1 MAFNAS
7 ERKRLKHG
15 LLRTKLKAAPS
26 TNNISPGRNGRNGGR
41 IEAKKLNTQFTAS
54 GSNGTAETSELRKRA
69 IYIARALPIP
79 YCSQQDPHSDT
90 QANKGA
96 QGAAFKAATAAHP
109 LDAVVSET
117 IQPPEKRTDGLPVGS
132 QAKFIK
138 AAKYAAILGFPVNTL
153 LTVRWSSL
161 YHHDNTNPLFAQS
174 PIERIAYLVELLRK
188 WVGARCGGGFLY
200 LWVRETTS
208 ELGEHWHL
216 AFHLPRGKQQA
227 IASYLS
233 DLLGEP
239 LDHTPRTKVQ
249 GQTEGE
255 FACSVWGSW
264 HLAQDTHPER
274 SGFYL
279 AAYLGKGEPS
289 ERMFRGNLV
298 PNTRKLVRG
307 QAFGGR
313 ERSGRYDAPQGQIM
327 GTTALKKRFDI
338 ARPLKQAMKARQS
351 VDLRGVRS

>member
-1 MAFNAS
+1 M
-7 ERKRLKHG
+7 
-15 LLRTKLKAAPS
+15 LRTKQEAAPS
-26 TNNISPGRNGRNGGR
+26 TNNISPGRNGRNGRR
-41 IEAKKLNTQFTAS
+41 IEAKKLDTQFTAS
-54 GSNGTAETSELRKRA
+54 GSNGTAETPELRKRP

-79 YCSQQDPHSDT
+79 YCSHQNPHRDT
-90 QANKGA
+90 LANKGG
-96 QGAAFKAATAAHP
+96 QGVVPSPAAAART
-109 LDAVVSET
+109 LGAVVSEIAKT

-132 QAKFIK
+132 QTNFIE
-138 AAKYAAILGFPVNTL
+138 AAKCAAILGFPVNTL

-174 PIERIAYLVELLRK
+174 PVDRIAYLVELLRK
-188 WVGARCGGGFLY
+188 WIGARCRGGFQY

-216 AFHLPRGKQQA
+216 AFHLPHGKRKA
-227 IASYLS
+227 AASYLS

-239 LDHTPRTKVQ
+239 VDHTHRSKAQ
-249 GQTEGE
+249 GRTEGE

-264 HLAQDTHPER
+264 HLAKDTHPER

-289 ERMFRGNLV
+289 ERMFRGKLV

-313 ERSGRYDAPQGQIM
+313 ERSGRYDTPQGQIR

-338 ARPLKQAMKARQS
+338 ARPLKKAMKARQS
-351 VDLRGVRS
+351 GDFSGMRA

>member
-1 MAFNAS
+1 M
-7 ERKRLKHG
+7 G
-15 LLRTKLKAAPS
+15 
-26 TNNISPGRNGRNGGR
+26 
-41 IEAKKLNTQFTAS
+41 
-54 GSNGTAETSELRKRA
+54 
-69 IYIARALPIP
+69 
-79 YCSQQDPHSDT
+79 
-90 QANKGA
+90 
-96 QGAAFKAATAAHP
+96 
-109 LDAVVSET
+109 AVVSEVAKT
-117 IQPPEKRTDGLPVGS
+117 IQPPEKHTDGLPVGS
-132 QAKFIK
+132 QAKFIE
-138 AAKYAAILGFPVNTL
+138 AAKCAAILGFPINTL

-161 YHHDNTNPLFAQS
+161 YHHDNANPLFAQS
-174 PIERIAYLVELLRK
+174 AVERIAYLVELLRK
-188 WVGARCGGGFLY
+188 WVGVRCRGGFLY

-216 AFHLPRGKQQA
+216 AFHLPHGKRKA
-227 IASYLS
+227 VTSYLS

-239 LDHTPRTKVQ
+239 LDHTPRTKAQ

-264 HLAQDTHPER
+264 HLAKDTHPER

-289 ERMFRGNLV
+289 ERMFRGKLV

-313 ERSGRYDAPQGQIM
+313 ERSGRYDAPQGQIR
-327 GTTALKKRFDI
+327 GTIALKKRFDI

-351 VDLRGVRS
+351 GDLSGMRG

>member
-1 MAFNAS
+1 M
-7 ERKRLKHG
+7 
-15 LLRTKLKAAPS
+15 LRTKQEAAPS
-26 TNNISPGRNGRNGGR
+26 TNNILPDRNGRNGGR

-54 GSNGTAETSELRKRA
+54 GPNGTAETPELRKRP

-79 YCSQQDPHSDT
+79 YGSHQDPQQDAQVNRD
-90 QANKGA
+90 G
-96 QGAAFKAATAAHP
+96 QGAVISPTAA
-109 LDAVVSET
+109 ARTVASEIAKT
-117 IQPPEKRTDGLPVGS
+117 INPPEKRTDGLPIGS
-132 QAKFIK
+132 QANFIE
-138 AAKYAAILGFPVNTL
+138 AAKCAAILGFPVNTL

-161 YHHDNTNPLFAQS
+161 YHHDNANPLFAQS
-174 PIERIAYLVELLRK
+174 PVERIAYLVELLRK
-188 WVGARCGGGFLY
+188 WIGARCRGGFQY
-200 LWVRETTS
+200 LWVREATS

-216 AFHLPRGKQQA
+216 AFHLPHGKRKA

-239 LDHTPRTKVQ
+239 LDHTPHTKAQ
-249 GQTEGE
+249 GRTEGE

-264 HLAQDTHPER
+264 HLAKDTHPER

-289 ERMFRGNLV
+289 ERMFRGNLI
-298 PNTRKLVRG
+298 PNTRKPVRG
-307 QAFGGR
+307 VAFGGH
-313 ERSGRYDAPQGQIM
+313 ERSGRYDATQGQIK

-351 VDLRGVRS
+351 GDLSGMRD

>member
-1 MAFNAS
+1 M
-7 ERKRLKHG
+7 
-15 LLRTKLKAAPS
+15 LRTKPEAAPS

-41 IEAKKLNTQFTAS
+41 IEAKKLDTQFTAS
-54 GSNGTAETSELRKRA
+54 GSTGTAETPELRKRP

-79 YCSQQDPHSDT
+79 YSSHQNTQGDT
-90 QANKGA
+90 LANKAG
-96 QGAAFKAATAAHP
+96 QGAASSPAAAARP
-109 LDAVVSET
+109 LGALVGEIARTV
-117 IQPPEKRTDGLPVGS
+117 QPPEKRTDGLPIGS
-132 QAKFIK
+132 QAKFIEATK
-138 AAKYAAILGFPVNTL
+138 CAAILGFPINTL

-174 PIERIAYLVELLRK
+174 PVERIAYLVELLRK
-188 WVGARCGGGFLY
+188 WIGARCRGGFQY
-200 LWVRETTS
+200 LWVREATS

-216 AFHLPRGKQQA
+216 AFHLPHGKRKA

-239 LDHTPRTKVQ
+239 LDHTPRTRAQ
-249 GQTEGE
+249 GRTEGE

-264 HLAQDTHPER
+264 HMAKDTHPER

-289 ERMFRGNLV
+289 ERMFRGKLV

-313 ERSGRYDAPQGQIM
+313 ERSGRYDAIQGQIR

-338 ARPLKQAMKARQS
+338 ARPLKQAMKARQNG
-351 VDLRGVRS
+351 DLSGMRA

>member
-1 MAFNAS
+1 M
-7 ERKRLKHG
+7 
-15 LLRTKLKAAPS
+15 LRTKPEAAPS

-41 IEAKKLNTQFTAS
+41 IEVKKLDTQFTAS
-54 GSNGTAETSELRKRA
+54 NPIGSAETPELRKRP

-79 YCSQQDPHSDT
+79 YGSHQSPHRDT
-90 QANKGA
+90 SANKGG
-96 QGAAFKAATAAHP
+96 QGAASSPAAAARP
-109 LDAVVSET
+109 LGALVGEITRTV
-117 IQPPEKRTDGLPVGS
+117 QPPEKRTDGLPIGS
-132 QAKFIK
+132 QTKFIE
-138 AAKYAAILGFPVNTL
+138 AAKCAAILGFPINTL

-161 YHHDNTNPLFAQS
+161 YHHDNANPLFAQS
-174 PIERIAYLVELLRK
+174 PVERIAYLVELLRK

-200 LWVRETTS
+200 FWVRETTS

-216 AFHLPRGKQQA
+216 AFHLPHGKRKD

-239 LDHTPRTKVQ
+239 LAHTPRTKAQ
-249 GQTEGE
+249 GRTEGE

-264 HLAQDTHPER
+264 HLAKDTHPER

-289 ERMFRGNLV
+289 EHMFRGKLV
-298 PNTRKLVRG
+298 PNTRKQVRG

-313 ERSGRYDAPQGQIM
+313 ERSGRYDAPQGQIR
-327 GTTALKKRFDI
+327 GTTAFKKRFDI

-351 VDLRGVRS
+351 GDLSGMKV

>member
-1 MAFNAS
+1 M
-7 ERKRLKHG
+7 
-15 LLRTKLKAAPS
+15 LRTKPKAAPS
-26 TNNISPGRNGRNGGR
+26 TNNISPGRNRRNGGH
-41 IEAKKLNTQFTAS
+41 IEAKILDTQFTTS
-54 GSNGTAETSELRKRA
+54 GSNGEAETRELRKRP

-79 YCSQQDPHSDT
+79 YGSHQYPHGCT
-90 QANKGA
+90 PAK
-96 QGAAFKAATAAHP
+96 TP
-109 LDAVVSET
+109 L
-117 IQPPEKRTDGLPVGS
+117 PEKRTSDLPVGS
-132 QAKFIK
+132 QAKFIEATK
-138 AAKYAAILGFPVNTL
+138 CADILGFPVNTL

-174 PIERIAYLVELLRK
+174 LIERIAYLVELLRK
-188 WVGARCGGGFLY
+188 WVSARCRGGFLY
-200 LWVRETTS
+200 LWVREATP

-216 AFHLPRGKQQA
+216 AFHLPHGKQKA

-239 LDHTPRTKVQ
+239 LGHTPRTKAQ

-255 FACSVWGSW
+255 FACSVWRSW
-264 HLAQDTHPER
+264 HLAKDTHPER

-289 ERMFRGNLV
+289 ERMFRGKLV

-313 ERSGRYDAPQGQIM
+313 ERSGRYDAPQGQIR

-338 ARPLKQAMKARQS
+338 ARPLKQAMNARQS
-351 VDLRGVRS
+351 GVLSGMRS

>member
-1 MAFNAS
+1 MVGETA
-7 ERKRLKHG
+7 
-15 LLRTKLKAAPS
+15 RT
-26 TNNISPGRNGRNGGR
+26 
-41 IEAKKLNTQFTAS
+41 
-54 GSNGTAETSELRKRA
+54 
-69 IYIARALPIP
+69 
-79 YCSQQDPHSDT
+79 
-90 QANKGA
+90 
-96 QGAAFKAATAAHP
+96 
-109 LDAVVSET
+109 V
-117 IQPPEKRTDGLPVGS
+117 QPPAKRTDGLPVGS
-132 QAKFIK
+132 QAKFIE
-138 AAKYAAILGFPVNTL
+138 AAKCAAILGFPINTL

-161 YHHDNTNPLFAQS
+161 YHHDNANPLFAQS
-174 PIERIAYLVELLRK
+174 PVERIGYLVELLRK
-188 WVGARCGGGFLY
+188 WIGARCGGGFLY

-216 AFHLPRGKQQA
+216 AFHLPRGKQNA
-227 IASYLS
+227 IGAYLS

-239 LDHTPRTKVQ
+239 LDHTPRTKSQ
-249 GQTEGE
+249 GRTEGE
-255 FACSVWGSW
+255 FACSVWRSW
-264 HLAQDTHPER
+264 HLAKDTHPER

-313 ERSGRYDAPQGQIM
+313 ERSGRYDAPQGQIR

-351 VDLRGVRS
+351 GDLSGVRA

>member
-1 MAFNAS
+1 M
-7 ERKRLKHG
+7 
-15 LLRTKLKAAPS
+15 LRTRPKAAAS

-41 IEAKKLNTQFTAS
+41 IEVKKLDTQFTGS
-54 GSNGTAETSELRKRA
+54 GSIGTAETPELRKRP
-69 IYIARALPIP
+69 IYIAPALPIP
-79 YCSQQDPHSDT
+79 YCSHRATYADILAD
-90 QANKGA
+90 KDG
-96 QGAAFKAATAAHP
+96 QGAGPGPATAARP
-109 LDAVVSET
+109 LGALAKEIATT
-117 IQPPEKRTDGLPVGS
+117 INPPAKRTDGLPVGS
-132 QAKFIK
+132 QANFIE
-138 AAKYAAILGFPVNTL
+138 AAKCAAILGFPVNTL

-161 YHHDNTNPLFAQS
+161 YHHDNANPLFAQS
-174 PIERIAYLVELLRK
+174 PVERIAYLVELLRK

-208 ELGEHWHL
+208 ELCEHWHL
-216 AFHLPRGKQQA
+216 AFHLPHGKQKA

-233 DLLGEP
+233 NLLGEP
-239 LDHTPRTKVQ
+239 LDHTPRTRAQ
-249 GQTEGE
+249 GRTEGE

-264 HLAQDTHPER
+264 HLAKDTHPER

-289 ERMFRGNLV
+289 ERMFRGKLI

-313 ERSGRYDAPQGQIM
+313 ERSGRYDATQGQIR

-351 VDLRGVRS
+351 GDLSAMRA

>member
-1 MAFNAS
+1 M
-7 ERKRLKHG
+7 
-15 LLRTKLKAAPS
+15 LRTKPEAAPS
-26 TNNISPGRNGRNGGR
+26 INNISPGRNGRNGGR
-41 IEAKKLNTQFTAS
+41 IEAKKLDTQFTAS
-54 GSNGTAETSELRKRA
+54 GSNGTAETPELRKRP
-69 IYIARALPIP
+69 IYSSRVTYA
-79 YCSQQDPHSDT
+79 YGSHQDPRRNTSADK
-90 QANKGA
+90 AE
-96 QGAAFKAATAAHP
+96 QGAVLSPATAARP
-109 LDAVVSET
+109 LDAVVSQIAKT
-117 IQPPEKRTDGLPVGS
+117 IRPREKRTNGLPVGS
-132 QAKFIK
+132 QAKFIE
-138 AAKYAAILGFPVNTL
+138 AAKCADILGFPVNTL

-174 PIERIAYLVELLRK
+174 LIKRIAYLVELLRK
-188 WVGARCGGGFLY
+188 WVSARCRGGFLY
-200 LWVRETTS
+200 LWVREATP

-216 AFHLPRGKQQA
+216 AFHLPHGKQKA

-239 LDHTPRTKVQ
+239 LDHTPRTKAQ

-255 FACSVWGSW
+255 FACSVWRSW
-264 HLAQDTHPER
+264 HLAKDTHPER

-289 ERMFRGNLV
+289 ERMFRGKLV

-313 ERSGRYDAPQGQIM
+313 ERSGRYDAPQGQIR

-338 ARPLKQAMKARQS
+338 ARPLKQAMNAHQS
-351 VDLRGVRS
+351 GDLSGMRS

>member
-1 MAFNAS
+1 M
-7 ERKRLKHG
+7 RHG
-15 LLRTKLKAAPS
+15 LLRTKPDAAPS

-41 IEAKKLNTQFTAS
+41 IEVKKLNTQFTAS
-54 GSNGTAETSELRKRA
+54 GSNGTAETPELRKQPM
-69 IYIARALPIP
+69 YIDRALPIP
-79 YCSQQDPHSDT
+79 YCSHQNPHHDT
-90 QANKGA
+90 LADKGA
-96 QGAAFKAATAAHP
+96 QGAALKAATAAHP
-109 LDAVVSET
+109 LDAVAGKIAKT

-132 QAKFIK
+132 QVKFIE
-138 AAKYAAILGFPVNTL
+138 AAKCAAILGFPVNTL

-161 YHHDNTNPLFAQS
+161 YYHDNANPLFAQ
-174 PIERIAYLVELLRK
+174 PTVERIAYLLELLRK
-188 WVGARCGGGFLY
+188 WIGARCRGGFQY
-200 LWVRETTS
+200 LWVREATS

-216 AFHLPRGKQQA
+216 AFHLPHGKRKA
-227 IASYLS
+227 VTSYLS

-239 LDHTPRTKVQ
+239 VDHKPRTKAQ

-264 HLAQDTHPER
+264 HLAKDTHPER

-289 ERMFRGNLV
+289 ERMFRGKLV
-298 PNTRKLVRG
+298 PNTRKRVSG

-313 ERSGRYDAPQGQIM
+313 ERSGRYDAPQGQIR

-351 VDLRGVRS
+351 GDLSGMRA

>member
-1 MAFNAS
+1 M
-7 ERKRLKHG
+7 
-15 LLRTKLKAAPS
+15 LRTKQEAAPS
-26 TNNISPGRNGRNGGR
+26 TNNILPGRNGRNGGR
-41 IEAKKLNTQFTAS
+41 IEAKKLDTQFTAS
-54 GSNGTAETSELRKRA
+54 GSNGTAETPELRKRA

-79 YCSQQDPHSDT
+79 YGSHQNPYGNT
-90 QANKGA
+90 GANKDG
-96 QGAAFKAATAAHP
+96 QGAAPSPAAAARP
-109 LDAVVSET
+109 LGAVVSEIAKT

-132 QAKFIK
+132 QAKFIE
-138 AAKYAAILGFPVNTL
+138 AAKCAAILGFPVNTL

-161 YHHDNTNPLFAQS
+161 YHHDNANPLFAQS
-174 PIERIAYLVELLRK
+174 PVERIAYLVELLRK
-188 WVGARCGGGFLY
+188 WVGARCGGGFVY

-216 AFHLPRGKQQA
+216 AFHLPHGKRKA
-227 IASYLS
+227 VASYLS

-239 LDHTPRTKVQ
+239 VDHTPRTKAQ
-249 GQTEGE
+249 GRTEGE

-264 HLAQDTHPER
+264 HLAKDTHPER

-289 ERMFRGNLV
+289 ERMFRGKIV

-313 ERSGRYDAPQGQIM
+313 ERSGRYDAPQGQIR

-351 VDLRGVRS
+351 GDLSGMRA

>member
-1 MAFNAS
+1 M
-7 ERKRLKHG
+7 LK
-15 LLRTKLKAAPS
+15 TKQEAAPS

-41 IEAKKLNTQFTAS
+41 IEAKKLDTQFTAS
-54 GSNGTAETSELRKRA
+54 GSNGTAEMPELRKRP

-79 YCSQQDPHSDT
+79 YGSHQNPCSDT
-90 QANKGA
+90 EANKGA
-96 QGAAFKAATAAHP
+96 QGAANKAATAAHP
-109 LDAVVSET
+109 LDALVSET
-117 IQPPEKRTDGLPVGS
+117 IHPPEKRTDGLPVGS
-132 QAKFIK
+132 QAKFIEATK
-138 AAKYAAILGFPVNTL
+138 CAAILGFPVNTL

-161 YHHDNTNPLFAQS
+161 YYHDNTNPLFAQS
-174 PIERIAYLVELLRK
+174 PVERIAYLVELLRK
-188 WVGARCGGGFLY
+188 WIGARCRGGFQY
-200 LWVRETTS
+200 LWVREATS

-216 AFHLPRGKQQA
+216 AFHLPHGKRKA

-239 LDHTPRTKVQ
+239 LDHTHRTRTQ
-249 GQTEGE
+249 GRTEGE

-264 HLAQDTHPER
+264 HLAKDTHPER

-289 ERMFRGNLV
+289 ERMFRGKLV

-313 ERSGRYDAPQGQIM
+313 ERSGRYDATQGQIR

-351 VDLRGVRS
+351 GDLSGMRG

>member
-1 MAFNAS
+1 MVG
-7 ERKRLKHG
+7 E
-15 LLRTKLKAAPS
+15 
-26 TNNISPGRNGRNGGR
+26 I
-41 IEAKKLNTQFTAS
+41 AKT
-54 GSNGTAETSELRKRA
+54 
-69 IYIARALPIP
+69 IP
-79 YCSQQDPHSDT
+79 
-90 QANKGA
+90 
-96 QGAAFKAATAAHP
+96 
-109 LDAVVSET
+109 
-117 IQPPEKRTDGLPVGS
+117 PPEKRTDGLPVGS
-132 QAKFIK
+132 QAKFIE
-138 AAKYAAILGFPVNTL
+138 AAKCAAILNFPVNTL

-174 PIERIAYLVELLRK
+174 PVERIAYLVELLRK
-188 WVGARCGGGFLY
+188 WVGARCSGGFMY

-216 AFHLPRGKQQA
+216 AFHLPHGRRKA
-227 IASYLS
+227 VASYLS

-239 LDHTPRTKVQ
+239 LDHRTRTKAE
-249 GQTEGE
+249 GRTEGE

-264 HLAQDTHPER
+264 HLAKDTHSER

-289 ERMFRGNLV
+289 ERMFRGKLV

-313 ERSGRYDAPQGQIM
+313 ERSGRYDAPQGQIS

-338 ARPLKQAMKARQS
+338 ARPLKQAMKTRQS
-351 VDLRGVRS
+351 GDISAIKD

>member
-1 MAFNAS
+1 
-7 ERKRLKHG
+7 
-15 LLRTKLKAAPS
+15 LLRTKPKAAPS
-26 TNNISPGRNGRNGGR
+26 TNTTWTGRNGRIGGP
-41 IEAKKLNTQFTAS
+41 IEVKKLDTQFTAS
-54 GSNGTAETSELRKRA
+54 GSNGPAETPELRKRA

-79 YCSQQDPHSDT
+79 YGSHQRPHGYT
-90 QANKGA
+90 LANRDG
-96 QGAAFKAATAAHP
+96 QGAVTSPTAAAHP
-109 LDAVVSET
+109 LGTMVGEIATT
-117 IQPPEKRTDGLPVGS
+117 IQPPEKHTDGLLIGS
-132 QAKFIK
+132 QANFIEAVK
-138 AAKYAAILGFPVNTL
+138 CAALLGFPVNTL

-161 YHHDNTNPLFAQS
+161 YHYDNANPLFAQA
-174 PIERIAYLVELLRK
+174 PVKRIAYLVELLRK
-188 WVGARCGGGFLY
+188 WVGARCRGGFQY

-216 AFHLPRGKQQA
+216 VFHLPHGKRKA
-227 IASYLS
+227 VASYLS

-239 LDHTPRTKVQ
+239 IDHTPRTRAQ
-249 GQTEGE
+249 GRTESE

-264 HLAQDTHPER
+264 HLAKDTHPER

-289 ERMFRGNLV
+289 ERMFRGKLV
-298 PNTRKLVRG
+298 PNTHKLVRG

-313 ERSGRYDAPQGQIM
+313 ERSGRYDTPQGQIR

-351 VDLRGVRS
+351 ADLKGVRS

>member
-1 MAFNAS
+1 M
-7 ERKRLKHG
+7 
-15 LLRTKLKAAPS
+15 LRTKPEAAPS
-26 TNNISPGRNGRNGGR
+26 TNNILPGRNGRNGGR
-41 IEAKKLNTQFTAS
+41 IEVKKLDTQFTAS
-54 GSNGTAETSELRKRA
+54 GSNGTAETSELRKRP

-79 YCSQQDPHSDT
+79 YRSHPNPHSDT
-90 QANKGA
+90 SANKGG
-96 QGAAFKAATAAHP
+96 QGAASSPTAAARP
-109 LDAVVSET
+109 LGVLVGKIARTV
-117 IQPPEKRTDGLPVGS
+117 QPPEKRTDGLPIGS
-132 QAKFIK
+132 QAKFIE
-138 AAKYAAILGFPVNTL
+138 AAKCAAILGFPINTL

-161 YHHDNTNPLFAQS
+161 YHHDNANPLFAQS
-174 PIERIAYLVELLRK
+174 PVERITYLVELLRK

-216 AFHLPRGKQQA
+216 AFHLPHGKRKP

-239 LDHTPRTKVQ
+239 LDRTLRTTAQ
-249 GQTEGE
+249 GRTEGE
-255 FACSVWGSW
+255 FACSVWRSW
-264 HLAQDTHPER
+264 HLAKDTHPER

-289 ERMFRGNLV
+289 ERMFRGKLV
-298 PNTRKLVRG
+298 ANTRKLVRG

-313 ERSGRYDAPQGQIM
+313 ERSGRYDAPQGQIR

-338 ARPLKQAMKARQS
+338 ARPLKQVMNARHS
-351 VDLRGVRS
+351 GALSGVRG

>member
-1 MAFNAS
+1 M
-7 ERKRLKHG
+7 
-15 LLRTKLKAAPS
+15 LRTKQEAAPS
-26 TNNISPGRNGRNGGR
+26 TNNILPGRNGRNGGR
-41 IEAKKLNTQFTAS
+41 IEAKKLDTQFTAS
-54 GSNGTAETSELRKRA
+54 GSNGTAETPELRKRP

-79 YCSQQDPHSDT
+79 YGSHQSPYGNT
-90 QANKGA
+90 GANKDG
-96 QGAAFKAATAAHP
+96 QGAAPSPAAAAR
-109 LDAVVSET
+109 LLGAVVSEIAKT
-117 IQPPEKRTDGLPVGS
+117 IQPPEKRTGSLPVGS
-132 QAKFIK
+132 QANFIE
-138 AAKYAAILGFPVNTL
+138 AAKCAAILGFPVNTL

-161 YHHDNTNPLFAQS
+161 YHHDNANPLFAQ
-174 PIERIAYLVELLRK
+174 PPVERIAYLVELLRK
-188 WVGARCGGGFLY
+188 WIGARCRGGFQY

-216 AFHLPRGKQQA
+216 AFHLPRGKQRA

-239 LDHTPRTKVQ
+239 LDHTPRTKAH
-249 GQTEGE
+249 GRTEGE

-264 HLAQDTHPER
+264 HLAKDTHPER

-289 ERMFRGNLV
+289 ERMFRGKLV

-313 ERSGRYDAPQGQIM
+313 ERSGRYDAPQGQIR

-351 VDLRGVRS
+351 GDLSGMRA